1 MDDEMKE
8 MLDENGKYEIDKE
21 TDDMEEKYKELL
33 AEIEEK
39 RKLMKDSGVERKQTK
54 TTILEQMKGT
64 IESQK
69 VVID

>member
-39 RKLMKDSGVERKQTK
+39 RKLMADSGVERK
-54 TTILEQMKGT
+54 
-64 IESQK
+64 
-69 VVID
+69 

>member
-21 TDDMEEKYKELL
+21 TDDMEEKYNELL